1 MIKVKG
7 PERDPQAG
15 KSGMGGVSTT
25 GINPDPGGDTETLNA
40 MPGKPSPSHEYKDDT
55 AQTEPKL

>member
-7 PERDPQAG
+7 PEKDPQAG

-40 MPGKPSPSHEYKDDT
+40 MPGKPRGLCKSPELIYSDCR
-55 AQTEPKL
+55 